1 MENKNQHT
9 EEEKLILLAKLN
21 RKNFRALYEKYFD
34 TIFYFIYHR
43 TGNEELSADLTQQ
56 VFMSAMI
63 HLPKYEFK
71 GFPFSSWLYRIA
83 LNEVNQFYRKN
94 KNKRHVEINEEDL
107 GELSSEILESENEE
121 IFSGEIVKELLNLL
135 EPEELILV
143 EMKYLEGKILVT
155 KVPPSSKNFVADFNT
170 IKESSTWL
178 NASLHQVELIFGAA
192 SFKNTSTFQVL
203 SSFLS

>member
-34 TIFYFIYHR
+34 AIFYFVYHR

-94 KNKRHVEINEEDL
+94 KNKRYVEINEEDL
-107 GELSSEILESENEE
+107 GELSSEILENENEE
-121 IFSGEIVKELLNLL
+121 IFSGEILKELLNLL

-143 EMKYLEGKILVT
+143 EMKYLEGKSYHEIGEILLLTEVNA
-155 KVPPSSKNFVADFNT
+155 KVKTHRAVKKMREAFN
-170 IKESSTWL
+170 K
-178 NASLHQVELIFGAA
+178 
-192 SFKNTSTFQVL
+192 L
-203 SSFLS
+203 SNDR